1 MPHTPVL
8 LHEVIEYLKLE
19 PVKPFDGAPGKPID
33 GAWGKKIID
42 ATLDGGGHT
51 REIINRFPNVK
62 VLGIEFDP
70 VEVEEFRIDNPVLLE
85 KMILVNDSYIN
96 MEKIAKENDFYPDG
110 VIFDLGV
117 SSWHYSSS
125 GRGFSFQNEEPLDM
139 RFNPKKEQTTAAD
152 IVNMWD
158 EGQLVRILVKYGEE
172 QFAENIAN
180 AIIKTRKEKPIL
192 TTTDLVSV
200 VKNAV
205 PGWYTH
211 RKIHCA
217 TKTFQALRVAV
228 NDEIETIR
236 KGIEAA
242 IKILNPGGR
251 LVVIS
256 FHGLEDKIVRAVFKE
271 QVVAE
276 TIKWVTKD
284 TIKPKWEEVKKNPR
298 SRSAK
303 MKIAQKI

>member
-19 PVKPFDGAPGKPID
+19 PIKSVDSAP
-33 GAWGKKIID
+33 GKKIID

-51 REIINRFPNVK
+51 REIISRFPNVK

-70 VEVEEFRIDNPVLLE
+70 VEVEEFRMDNSALLE

-96 MEKIAKENDFYPDG
+96 MEQIAKENDFYPDG

-117 SSWHYSSS
+117 SSWHYGSS

-152 IVNMWD
+152 IVNAWD
-158 EGQLVRILVKYGEE
+158 EGQLVRILAEYGEE
-172 QFAENIAN
+172 QFAESIAN
-180 AIIKTRKEKPIL
+180 AMIRARQEKLIL
-192 TTTDLVSV
+192 TTADLVSV
-200 VKNAV
+200 VKSAV
-205 PGWYTH
+205 PGWYIH

-256 FHGLEDKIVRAVFKE
+256 FHGLEDKTVRTVFKE
-271 QVVAE
+271 QVVVG

-284 TIKPKWEEVKKNPR
+284 TIKPTWAEVEKNKR
-298 SRSAK
+298 ARSAK
-303 MKIAQKI
+303 MKIIEKL